1 MTLNNTGDISIAVT
15 KQIVT
20 DAGNWVADISSAA
33 ANHYMLFVAT
43 SAARPNIDGSEFTAL
58 NHLIGASMTNG
69 GSTSNLLGLGGGN
82 PTIATSGNE
91 VLWYRLDMPAT
102 VTASAQR
109 SMTVRFTG
117 TAQ

>member
-1 MTLNNTGDISIAVT
+1 
-15 KQIVT
+15 
-20 DAGNWVADISSAA
+20 
-33 ANHYMLFVAT
+33 
-43 SAARPNIDGSEFTAL
+43 
-58 NHLIGASMTNG
+58 MTNG